1 MLAELKTELKKQIA
15 VPTIIN
21 VKEIDTSG
29 FYKMADE
36 EMIVSGSSTQAD
48 EKFDNTIGA
57 LEDILLDD
65 KFQDLQDSFMDQYY
79 KEFEDTEE
87 NKLIYMDIFKEYTEM
102 LEKYIEEKLCK
113 AIDGFSMEQF
123 QSSLESRKDQMDLEI
138 FDMLQTLT
146 DFLEFK
152 QMFLDYKATKEG
164 KAVDFSPGIVVMPL
178 VGVSEQQSEQIIDIT
193 DQFS

>member
-57 LEDILLDD
+57 LEDILW
-65 KFQDLQDSFMDQYY
+65 DSQCQLF
-79 KEFEDTEE
+79 FR
-87 NKLIYMDIFKEYTEM
+87 
-102 LEKYIEEKLCK
+102 
-113 AIDGFSMEQF
+113 
-123 QSSLESRKDQMDLEI
+123 SRKDQMDLEI

-164 KAVDFSPGIVVMPL
+164 KAVDFSPG
-178 VGVSEQQSEQIIDIT
+178 
-193 DQFS
+193 